1 MLRKKFIFENEEND
15 EQEFSDF
22 HNLMLLVKGKIRPI
36 DFNFKESNDYTEKK
50 FYDYVEETRDG
61 LIFTFEGLDEFL
73 PFFFPD
79 VFDNTE
85 GRWDAKMYDRM
96 ANHNYNWRDEISDYN
111 YQEWEEGY
119 WVQQLSDNHIELIK
133 ELARF
138 LSPNTYLLI
147 KNKTTKD
154 IFNTYS
160 TQVVAFLETI
170 GLSDDILD
178 VYNDAEVSAVEG
190 ETSKKIIE
198 KYCDV
203 LSEIGI
209 ERYSNKYCFWKYE
222 MSWANCLMLYA
233 RFGDEDDKFIDLF
246 FKGTENVVKYH
257 LPEPHEIRHTFWNQE
272 DFNDTWEEGVTKL
285 LKRKLENIEDDPEYY
300 DEKYQETLDVIL
312 KLGGTDKWFLTNDG
326 KYKIRINGIDPT
338 TSKVNFSIVRKNEWG
353 AKTSETDIDS
363 LINII
368 VNEKLFDI
376 LEYKKKLSILRNQTF
391 L

>member
-1 MLRKKFIFENEEND
+1 MLRKKFIFENEEGD
-15 EQEFSDF
+15 EQELTDYQT
-22 HNLMLLVKGKIRPI
+22 LMLLVKGRLNPRSVY
-36 DFNFKESNDYTEKK
+36 FKGSGEKE
-50 FYDYVEETRDG
+50 FLDYVEETYDG
-61 LIFTFEGLDEFL
+61 LIFTFDGLDEFL
-73 PFFFPD
+73 KFFFPD
-79 VFDNTE
+79 VFGDDE
-85 GRWDAKMYDRM
+85 GKWYAKMYDHM
-96 ANHNYNWRDEISDYN
+96 VNHRYNWRDEISDYN
-111 YQEWEEGY
+111 YQEWEQGD
-119 WVQQLSDNHIELIK
+119 WVRQLSDNHIELIK

-154 IFNTYS
+154 IFKTYS
-160 TQVVAFLETI
+160 TQVVDFLETI

-190 ETSKKIIE
+190 EVSKKIIE
-198 KYCDV
+198 KYCDT

-233 RFGDEDDKFIDLF
+233 RFGDDENDDFIDLLF
-246 FKGTENVVKYH
+246 EATESAVKKH
-257 LPEPHEIRHTFWNQE
+257 LPEPHEIRHEFWNQE
-272 DFNDTWEEGVTKL
+272 AFNDTWEEGVTKS

-300 DEKYQETLDVIL
+300 DEKYQETLDTIL
-312 KLGGTDKWFLTNDG
+312 KFGGTDKWFLTNDG

-338 TSKVNFSIVRKNEWG
+338 TSKVNFSIVRKNEWA